1 MSLRDTVSLG
11 GMVLVLASCYT
22 GIRDVDEGGA
32 EFEGIVL
39 EDVDASRDRLHFAA
53 GEHTFDL
60 ELQPNLDLVGGA
72 IVIRDGVRVPWA
84 DAGLDAPFKGHVS
97 GDPDSW
103 VRVRVADADHFEGLI
118 YAEQQLFEVR
128 NEDEELRM
136 RAVDATDYLE
146 DASGAQHR
154 CDNGTSESKHATYFS
169 GDGAL
174 FATGCAEIEI
184 ALVGDY
190 THVAALGGTAASE
203 NERLARINEADGIF
217 RADLNYGFSVRE
229 VVSFSQPGGPTFN
242 NASAGSA
249 PLDAFADWKFQNLPE
264 RGLAHLFVSR
274 TTSGA
279 VGVAYV
285 GATCSPRF
293 GSGVSNYLGTGRSS
307 SIVVTHEIGHNFGA
321 NHDASNSSF
330 VMRPS
335 VNPFATEFSS
345 GSQAQ
350 INSHVNAVSCF
361 VPCGAGEPEGE
372 PEPEPEPDSAS
383 CEGICGNQAAAG
395 CWCDG
400 QCSQF
405 ADCCDDFQAACVA
418 PPPPPRPTGDCVGA
432 CGEQSA
438 AGCWCDAQCAQFGDC
453 CDDVADSCG

>member
-1 MSLRDTVSLG
+1 
-11 GMVLVLASCYT
+11 MVLVLASCYT
-22 GIRDVDEGGA
+22 GIRDVDEGGL

-60 ELQPNLDLVGGA
+60 ELEPNLDLVDGA
-72 IVIRDGVRVPWA
+72 IVIRDGVRVRWA
-84 DAGLDAPFKGHVS
+84 DAGLHAPFKGHVS

-154 CDNGTSESKHATYFS
+154 CDNGTSESEYSTYFS

-217 RADLNYGFSVRE
+217 RADLNYGFSVKE
-229 VVSFSQPGGPTFN
+229 VVLS
-242 NASAGSA
+242 
-249 PLDAFADWKFQNLPE
+249 LI
-264 RGLAHLFVSR
+264 H
-274 TTSGA
+274 
-279 VGVAYV
+279 
-285 GATCSPRF
+285 
-293 GSGVSNYLGTGRSS
+293 
-307 SIVVTHEIGHNFGA
+307 I
-321 NHDASNSSF
+321 
-330 VMRPS
+330 
-335 VNPFATEFSS
+335 
-345 GSQAQ
+345 
-350 INSHVNAVSCF
+350 
-361 VPCGAGEPEGE
+361 
-372 PEPEPEPDSAS
+372 
-383 CEGICGNQAAAG
+383 
-395 CWCDG
+395 
-400 QCSQF
+400 
-405 ADCCDDFQAACVA
+405 
-418 PPPPPRPTGDCVGA
+418 
-432 CGEQSA
+432 
-438 AGCWCDAQCAQFGDC
+438 
-453 CDDVADSCG
+453 